1 MKINQKSIVVSD
13 LDGTL
18 LNSLGKFSN
27 IDIES
32 LVELGRKG
40 IVRVIATGRSPYSFE
55 KVAIDNLPIDHLVF
69 SSGAGIMKWSSH
81 ELLHVNDFSA
91 GSIQLIIEKLIELN
105 VDFMVQEPI
114 PTNHRFL
121 YYSKGNTSIDFNR
134 RVELYRPFC
143 MPLVTGV
150 PYLSDAS
157 QVIAIMANDVDRF
170 NFVSSHF
177 KEHKVIRTTSPL
189 DGESIWMEIFPP
201 HVSKAT
207 GIHWLCSHLGVDSS
221 NVVVLGNDYNDL
233 DMLIEFNRSYV
244 VANAPDDLKQRFK
257 TVASNCDSGFSQMVR
272 LEGLI

>member
-1 MKINQKSIVVSD
+1 MNHKSIVVSD

-18 LNSLGKFSN
+18 LNSFGKFSN

-40 IVRVIATGRSPYSFE
+40 VIRVIATGRSPYSFE
-55 KVAIDNLPIDHLVF
+55 KVAFANMPIDYLVF
-69 SSGAGIMKWSSH
+69 SSGAGVLQWSSR
-81 ELLHVNDFSA
+81 ELLHVNGFSA
-91 GSIQLIIEKLIELN
+91 GSIQSIIEKLIEFD

-121 YYSKGNTSIDFNR
+121 YYSKGNANNDFNR
-134 RVELYRPFC
+134 RVELYRSFC
-143 MPLVTGV
+143 MPLVAGV
-150 PYLSDAS
+150 PFLSDAS
-157 QVIAIMANDVDRF
+157 QVIAIMANDISRF

-177 KEHKVIRTTSPL
+177 MEHKVIRATSPL

-201 HVSKAT
+201 HVSKAN
-207 GIHWLCSHLGVDSS
+207 GIHWLCSHLGVDNS

-233 DMLIEFNRSYV
+233 DMLTEFNRSYV
-244 VANAPDDLKQRFK
+244 VSNAPDELKQRFK
-257 TVASNCDSGFSQMVR
+257 TVASNCESGFSQMVR